1 MKMSDEL
8 SEEQKQ
14 VEKEIANVKTSPP
27 YKRPFATGGKLDPA
41 IQQRNRL
48 GKAFISRMRAD
59 FQKHGIATI
68 EKVRKEKPE
77 VYLNL
82 VSRLVPQ
89 ELNVNVQH
97 SFTDVLLEAAR
108 RYNEPKVEKEI
119 INGELEDG
127 EIVE

>member
-1 MKMSDEL
+1 MTTDI
-8 SEEQKQ
+8 
-14 VEKEIANVKTSPP
+14 EKPATSSM
-27 YKRPFATGGKLDPA
+27 YKRDFGVGGKIDPSF
-41 IQQRNRL
+41 QQRNRL

-89 ELNVNVQH
+89 ALEVNVQH
-97 SFTDVLLEAAR
+97 SVTDVLLEAAR
-108 RYNEPKVEKEI
+108 RYNSTEKNERI
-119 INGELEDG
+119 IESTFE
-127 EIVE
+127 EVIEE

>member
-1 MKMSDEL
+1 MTMSSDI
-8 SEEQKQ
+8 
-14 VEKEIANVKTSPP
+14 EKELVRPKTSAP
-27 YKRPFATGGKLDPA
+27 YKRDFAVGGKLDPA
-41 IQQRNRL
+41 LQQRNRL

-77 VYLNL
+77 VYLNI

-89 ELNVNVQH
+89 ALEVNVQH

-108 RYNEPKVEKEI
+108 RYNSPDKNERI
-119 INGELEDG
+119 IESTFE
-127 EIVE
+127 EVIEE